1 MWYLQRLSEALW
13 SRCSLNGIVTDGI
26 VLLRSH
32 QKLYIPKFPKHE
44 KEVRRMSKKRI
55 MSWILI
61 VFFVAG
67 VLFSYG
73 YIARNVEHDCTGQEC
88 PICMHLQQAAQFL
101 SNIKTMSTTPV
112 FLAFLSVFTLGV
124 VLVYAHEYCTD
135 TLVSLKVELL
145 N

>member
-1 MWYLQRLSEALW
+1 MESLQSK
-13 SRCSLNGIVTDGI
+13 LNVIVTDGI
-26 VLLRSH
+26 VSLWSQR
-32 QKLYIPKFPKHE
+32 KLYIPEFYKQE
-44 KEVRRMSKKRI
+44 KEVCRMSKKRI

-61 VFFVAG
+61 VFFVSG

-124 VLVYAHEYCTD
+124 VLVYTHEYCTD

>member
-1 MWYLQRLSEALW
+1 
-13 SRCSLNGIVTDGI
+13 
-26 VLLRSH
+26 
-32 QKLYIPKFPKHE
+32 
-44 KEVRRMSKKRI
+44 MSKKRI

-61 VFFVAG
+61 VFFVTG

-112 FLAFLSVFTLGV
+112 LLAFLSVFTLGA
-124 VLVYAHEYCTD
+124 VLVYTHEYCTD

>member
-1 MWYLQRLSEALW
+1 
-13 SRCSLNGIVTDGI
+13 
-26 VLLRSH
+26 
-32 QKLYIPKFPKHE
+32 
-44 KEVRRMSKKRI
+44 MSKKRI

-61 VFFVAG
+61 VFFVSG

-124 VLVYAHEYCTD
+124 VLVYTHEYCTD
-135 TLVSLKVELL
+135 TLISLKVKLL

>member
-1 MWYLQRLSEALW
+1 M
-13 SRCSLNGIVTDGI
+13 N
-26 VLLRSH
+26 
-32 QKLYIPKFPKHE
+32 
-44 KEVRRMSKKRI
+44 KKRI

-61 VFFVAG
+61 VFFLSG

-88 PICMHLQQAAQFL
+88 PICMHLQQAAQLL

-124 VLVYAHEYCTD
+124 VLVYTHEYCTD

>member
-1 MWYLQRLSEALW
+1 M
-13 SRCSLNGIVTDGI
+13 G
-26 VLLRSH
+26 
-32 QKLYIPKFPKHE
+32 LYRYGHNENYISPNSYNE
-44 KEVRRMSKKRI
+44 KEVCRMSKKRI

-61 VFFVAG
+61 VFFVSG

-124 VLVYAHEYCTD
+124 VLVYIHEYCTD

>member
-1 MWYLQRLSEALW
+1 MESLQSKLK
-13 SRCSLNGIVTDGI
+13 GIVTDGI
-26 VLLRSH
+26 VSLRSH
-32 QKLYIPKFPKHE
+32 QELYILKFSKYE
-44 KEVRRMSKKRI
+44 KEVCRMSKKRI

-61 VFFVAG
+61 VFFVSG